1 MTTKGGEVMEIGRL
15 KKDAFWLLLGLLA
28 ASIALC
34 SGSARADDD
43 ADMFKGKILRVV
55 VASTPGGGYDLRARV
70 VARNLGKFLPGNPSV
85 VTENMPGG
93 GSVVAMNYLYN
104 VAPRDGT
111 VILLFQRT
119 VLTAPLLS
127 PKNVRFDL
135 SKFNWI
141 GSVGPDNGLL
151 VSWYESPIHKTED
164 MFTTPM
170 IIATASQASMPL
182 VFNALIGT
190 KFKIIPGYQGSAEA
204 QLAMQR
210 GEVMGVAEWS
220 WSDLR
225 NSQLYLQNKINLL
238 MQTGHERLKDLPNVP
253 VPMDFAK
260 TEEDRRILDY
270 FVSPRSLA
278 YPVAM
283 PPEVPPERVKI
294 LRDAFMA
301 MGRDPQFKADIQQ
314 AGIDADLAPGEAV
327 ETLVHQMT
335 DLPPQMADRIRTL
348 VGGQ

>member
-1 MTTKGGEVMEIGRL
+1 L
-15 KKDAFWLLLGLLA
+15 
-28 ASIALC
+28 
-34 SGSARADDD
+34 
-43 ADMFKGKILRVV
+43 
-55 VASTPGGGYDLRARV
+55 
-70 VARNLGKFLPGNPSV
+70 
-85 VTENMPGG
+85 
-93 GSVVAMNYLYN
+93 
-104 VAPRDGT
+104 
-111 VILLFQRT
+111 LLFQRT
-119 VLTAPLLS
+119 LLTAPLLS
-127 PKNVRFDL
+127 PKNLRFDL
-135 SKFNWI
+135 AKFNWL
-141 GSVGPDNGLL
+141 GSMGPDNGLL
-151 VSWYESPIHKTED
+151 VSWYDSPIRKTED

-238 MQTGHERLKDLPNVP
+238 MQTGGERLKDLPDVP

-260 TEEDRRILDY
+260 SEEDRRILEY
-270 FVSPRSLA
+270 FVAPRSLA
-278 YPVAM
+278 YPVVL
-283 PPEVPPERVKI
+283 PPEVPQSRMKI

-301 MGRDPQFKADIQQ
+301 MGRDPEFNADIRQ

-327 ETLVHQMT
+327 EALVQRMT
-335 DLPPQMADRIRTL
+335 SLSPQMADRIRAL